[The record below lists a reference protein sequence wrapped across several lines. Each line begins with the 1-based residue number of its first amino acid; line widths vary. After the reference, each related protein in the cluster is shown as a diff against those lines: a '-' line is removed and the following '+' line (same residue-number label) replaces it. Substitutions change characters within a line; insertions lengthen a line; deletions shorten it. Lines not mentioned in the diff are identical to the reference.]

1 MKGVYIMNTNEKM
14 RLPNC
19 DNHYT
24 IEEMY
29 DRFGI
34 DERETKKCMNCRNH
48 RMEGGIITCKY
59 ILEGCD
65 DLEEDYDE
73 D

>member
-1 MKGVYIMNTNEKM
+1 MSKNDST
-14 RLPNC
+14 RLEDC

-24 IEEMY
+24 IDMLY

-34 DERETKKCMNCRNH
+34 DDYEAKRCMNCHNH

-59 ILEGCD
+59 ILEGISNGGD
-65 DLEEDYDE
+65 DLNGN
-73 D
+73 